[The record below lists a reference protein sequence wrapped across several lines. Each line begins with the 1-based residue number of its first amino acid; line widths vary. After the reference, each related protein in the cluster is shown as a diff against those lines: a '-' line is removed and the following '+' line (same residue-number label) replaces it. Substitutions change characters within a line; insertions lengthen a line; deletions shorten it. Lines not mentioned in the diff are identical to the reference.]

1 MSLADG
7 GEILASHLVW
17 GLVQGRA
24 YRFEDRGVH
33 TLRGI
38 EEPQQLFA
46 LRWRAAEQATNGALR

>member
-7 GEILASHLVW
+7 GEILVSHLVR

-46 LRWRAAEQATNGALR
+46 LRWRAGEQSTNGALR